1 MAGRLFVVGVRHH
14 SPACARVVKAVLD
27 RVGPAVVL
35 IEGPSDF
42 NDRLDQLALDHSPP
56 IAVFT
61 HYLSEDGPV
70 SCFAP
75 FCAFSPEWE
84 ALRWAFAAEKLVRF
98 ADLPAWCKSFVGVE
112 NRYRDE
118 DDRYERAVQALC
130 ERTGTSD
137 MDALWDHLFEGQPL
151 DVVEPALQAYFDEI
165 RGDDPAGER
174 DAPREVFMRAYASW
188 ALEQGDV
195 VFVCGGY
202 HASALKDVCPGG
214 TEPEVP
220 VAPFGGESHLIPWT
234 YTRMDS
240 FAGYQSGMPSPFW
253 WDLDWALGKGV
264 ADAMLDRVMDA
275 FRKKSQRPTVADHI
289 ALRTTIAGLAALR
302 GHDEPKRV
310 DVLDGLLS
318 ALIREP
324 LSTPPPWARRGAIT
338 EELHPMLAT
347 VLRTFTGDR
356 TGRLSSQTQRPP
368 LLRDVRSILER
379 VNLVPTATPQTLSLD
394 WRLEGDRERLR
405 VLHRL
410 RILGIPGFSRL
421 HGPAWGTEARMA
433 EGFRLVWRPD
443 IDPAIIEAS
452 RWGST
457 LEGAVIFCLSRRMME
472 ADSLATRVETFG
484 DAAFAGLMQLAGDV
498 AGVVEHAIAATPS
511 LGVLGPAME
520 KLFGLWH
527 HGEWLEVV
535 GAPLLGPMLRSAA
548 ERSMTLLAA
557 IRGAELLPG
566 DLKAMRIL
574 AEVLRHAGV
583 LGLDG
588 GDVFSA
594 LSRRVSDNDAPAM
607 LRGAAL
613 GTLWYLDA
621 ESASMDAVMTHALQA
636 SSEGRIGDFLAGL
649 FALARSP
656 ALRDDRLI
664 WAMNAVIDGLGD
676 DAFLIQL
683 PALRLAFS
691 HFPPAERA
699 RMGGFLAARWGK
711 RVDASWIGDV
721 PVDVLQAGLALD
733 ERVHTWGR
741 ELGVLE

>member
-42 NDRLDQLALDHSPP
+42 NDRLDQLALDHTPP

-84 ALRWAFAAEKLVRF
+84 ALRWAFAADKLVRF

-137 MDALWDHLFEGQPL
+137 MDALWDHLFEGRPL
-151 DVVEPALQAYFDEI
+151 EVVEPALRAYFEEI

-202 HASALKDVCPGG
+202 HAPALRDVCPGG
-214 TEPEVP
+214 AEPETP
-220 VAPFGGESHLIPWT
+220 APPFGGESHLIPWT
-234 YTRMDS
+234 YARMDS

-253 WDLDWALGKGV
+253 WDLDWTLGKGV

-275 FRKKSQRPTVADHI
+275 FRKRSQRPTVADHI

-310 DVLDGLLS
+310 DVLDGLLL

-356 TGRLSSQTQRPP
+356 TGKLSGQTQRPP
-368 LLRDVRSILER
+368 LLRDVHSILER
-379 VNLVPTATPQTLSLD
+379 VNLVPPARPLEFLLD
-394 WRLEGDRERLR
+394 WRIEGDRERLR

-421 HGPAWGTEARMA
+421 KGPAWGTEANMV
-433 EGFRLVWRPD
+433 ETFRLIWRPD

-457 LEGAVIFCLSRRMME
+457 LEGAVVFCLSRRMME

-498 AGVVEHAIAATPS
+498 AGFVEHAIAATPS

-520 KLFGLWH
+520 KLFGLWN

-583 LGLDG
+583 LGLDAS
-588 GDVFSA
+588 DVFSA

-621 ESASMDAVMTHALQA
+621 EGASMDAVMTHALQA

-664 WAMNAVIDGLGD
+664 WAMNAVIDSLGD

-691 HFPPAERA
+691 YFPPAERA
-699 RMGGFLAARWGK
+699 RIGGFLAARWGK

-733 ERVHTWGR
+733 ERVHTRGR

>member
-1 MAGRLFVVGVRHH
+1 MAGRLFIVGVRHH
-14 SPACARVVKAVLD
+14 SPACARVVRSVLE
-27 RVGPAVVL
+27 RVDPAVVL

-42 NDRLDQLALDHSPP
+42 NDRLDQIALDHTPP

-61 HYLSEDGPV
+61 HYLSEEGPV

-84 ALRWAFAAEKLVRF
+84 ALRWSFDKGKTVRF
-98 ADLPAWCKSFVGVE
+98 ADLPAWSKSFVGVE

-137 MDALWDHLFEGQPL
+137 MDALWDHLFEGQTPEL
-151 DVVEPALQAYFDEI
+151 LEPALEAYFDEI
-165 RGDDPAGER
+165 RGDDAASER
-174 DAPREVFMRAYASW
+174 DAPREAFMRAYASW
-188 ALEQGDV
+188 ALEKGDV

-202 HASALKDVCPGG
+202 HAPALKDVCPGG
-214 TEPEVP
+214 SEPEIP
-220 VAPFGGESHLIPWT
+220 PAPLGGQSHLIPWT
-234 YTRMDS
+234 YARMDS
-240 FAGYQSGMPSPFW
+240 FAGYQSGMPSPMW
-253 WDLDWALGKGV
+253 WELDWRLSKGV
-264 ADAMLDRVMDA
+264 GDAMIDRVMDA
-275 FRKKSQRPTVADHI
+275 FRKKAQRPTVADHI

-302 GHDEPKRV
+302 GHAEPKRV

-324 LSTPPPWARRGAIT
+324 LPTPPPWARRGAIT

-347 VLRTFTGDR
+347 ILRTFTGDR
-356 TGRLSSQTQRPP
+356 TGKLSSETERPP
-368 LLRDVRSILER
+368 LLRDVQAILER
-379 VNLVPTATPQTLSLD
+379 LQLVPTASGKTLSLD

-410 RILGIPGFSRL
+410 RILGIPGFSRIS
-421 HGPAWGTEARMA
+421 GPAWGTEARMA

-443 IDPAIIEAS
+443 IEPEIIEAS

-457 LEGAVIFCLSRRMME
+457 LEGAVVFCLSRRMVE

-498 AGVVEHAIAATPS
+498 ASVVEHAIAATPS

-535 GAPLLGPMLRSAA
+535 GAPLLGPMLRAAA
-548 ERSMTLLAA
+548 ERALTLLAG

-566 DLKAMRIL
+566 DLKAMRNL
-574 AEVLRHAGV
+574 AEVLRHSSA
-583 LGLDG
+583 LGLDSS
-588 GDVFSA
+588 DALSA
-594 LSRRVSDNDAPAM
+594 LSRRVSDHEAPAM

-613 GTLWYLDA
+613 GSLWYLDA
-621 ESASMDAVMTHALQA
+621 ESASMDSVMDHALQA
-636 SSEGRIGDFLAGL
+636 SSEGRIGDFFAGL
-649 FALARSP
+649 FALARAP

-664 WAMNAVIDGLGD
+664 WAMNGVIDSLGD
-676 DAFLIQL
+676 EAFLIQV

-691 HFPPAERA
+691 FFPPAERA
-699 RMGGFLAARWGK
+699 RIGGFLAARWGK
-711 RVDASWIGDV
+711 RADASWIGDV
-721 PVDVLQAGLALD
+721 PVDVLQAGLVLD

>member
-1 MAGRLFVVGVRHH
+1 MAGRLFIVGVRHH
-14 SPACARVVKAVLD
+14 SPACARLVRAVLD
-27 RVGPAVVL
+27 RVNPAVVL

-42 NDRLDQLALDHSPP
+42 NDRLDQLALDHKPP

-61 HYLSEDGPV
+61 HYLAEDGPV

-75 FCAFSPEWE
+75 FCEFSPEWE
-84 ALRWAFAAEKLVRF
+84 ALRWGFAHQKEVRF
-98 ADLPAWCKSFVGVE
+98 ADLPAWCKSFTGVE

-137 MDALWDHLFEGQPL
+137 MDALWDHLFEGQKPETL
-151 DVVEPALQAYFDEI
+151 EPALEAYFNEI

-174 DAPREVFMRAYASW
+174 DAPREAFMREYASW
-188 ALEQGDV
+188 ALAQGDV

-202 HASALKDVCPGG
+202 HAPALKNVLPGG
-214 TEPEVP
+214 TEPQVP
-220 VAPFGGESHLIPWT
+220 APPLGGQSHLVPWT
-234 YTRMDS
+234 YARMDS
-240 FAGYQSGMPSPFW
+240 FAGYQSGMPSPMW
-253 WDLDWALGKGV
+253 WELDWTLGSRV

-275 FRKKSQRPTVADHI
+275 LRKKTQRPTVADHI
-289 ALRTTIAGLAALR
+289 ALRTAIAGLAALR

-324 LSTPPPWARRGAIT
+324 LPGPPPWAQRGMIT
-338 EELHPMLAT
+338 GEQHPILAT
-347 VLRTFTGDR
+347 VLRTFTGER
-356 TGRLSSQTQRPP
+356 TGKLSSETARPP
-368 LLRDVRSILER
+368 LLRDVHDILER
-379 VNLVPTATPQTLSLD
+379 VNLVPQATPQTLALD
-394 WRLEGDRERLR
+394 WRIEGDRERLR
-405 VLHRL
+405 ILHRL
-410 RILGIPGFSRL
+410 RILEIPGFARL

-443 IDPAIIEAS
+443 IEPAIIEAS

-457 LEGAVIFCLSRRMME
+457 LEGAVTFCLSRRMLE
-472 ADSLATRVETFG
+472 ADSLAERVETFG
-484 DAAFAGLMQLAGDV
+484 DAAFAGLMKLAGDV
-498 AGVVEHAIAATPS
+498 AEVVAHTIAGTPS
-511 LGVLGPAME
+511 LGALGPAME

-535 GAPLLGPMLRSAA
+535 GAPLLGPVLRSAA
-548 ERSMTLLAA
+548 ERSLTLLAA
-557 IRGAELLPG
+557 IRGTELLPA
-566 DLKAMRIL
+566 DLTALRAL
-574 AEVLRHAGV
+574 AEVLRHAAA
-583 LGLDG
+583 LDLVQD
-588 GDVFSA
+588 DVESA
-594 LSRRVSDNDAPAM
+594 LLRRVADSEAPAM

-613 GTLWYLDA
+613 GTMWYLDA
-621 ESASMDAVMTHALQA
+621 DGVQVDAAIDHALQA

-649 FALARSP
+649 FALARGP

-664 WAMNAVIDGLGD
+664 GAIDAVINAQVD
-676 DAFLIQL
+676 DVFLIQL

-691 HFPPAERA
+691 WFPPAERA
-699 RMGGFLAARWGK
+699 RIGGLLAARWGK
-711 RVDASWIGDV
+711 RPDASWIGDV

-733 ERVHTWGR
+733 ARVYAWGR